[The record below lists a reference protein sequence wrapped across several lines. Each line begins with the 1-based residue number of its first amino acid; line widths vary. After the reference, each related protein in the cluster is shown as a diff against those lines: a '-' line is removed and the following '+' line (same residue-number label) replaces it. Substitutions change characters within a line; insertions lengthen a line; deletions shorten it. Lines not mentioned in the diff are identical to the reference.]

1 MKDLQHHRGRLAVW
15 ARFLAAYAR
24 ANLQGALEYRAS
36 FISQVVA
43 MTLNDAMWLVFWLAY
58 FDKFRVVEGW
68 GRAEIVTLWAV
79 VAASFGLATTFCGN
93 LFRLAGMIVRGEL
106 DIYLALEDF
115 IESTQVCKLME
126 DLRAMINHDRKAS
139 RSPEPRISTELI
151 HI

>member
-1 MKDLQHHRGRLAVW
+1 MCAARTVNVKRRPAMFVYKVKVGELSEQSLSLLKFDLNQNEKALREQCPIREMSVVS
-15 ARFLAAYAR
+15 
-24 ANLQGALEYRAS
+24 GAGQPE
-36 FISQVVA
+36 
-43 MTLNDAMWLVFWLAY
+43 
-58 FDKFRVVEGW
+58 
-68 GRAEIVTLWAV
+68 
-79 VAASFGLATTFCGN
+79 
-93 LFRLAGMIVRGEL
+93 GEL